1 MDDGK
6 LAYLRTATK
15 MRPTEDIVFTDKGVP
30 TGHVIAAKRESSD
43 HVIYPKG
50 FIDGYA
56 IVIFDEPKEKH
67 WVSWAGTIITT
78 DSVTAEVEKFDYFID
93 GQWISFSE
101 AMAKP

>member
-1 MDDGK
+1 MDDEK

-56 IVIFDEPKEKH
+56 IVIFDEPEEKQ
-67 WVSWAGTIITT
+67 WVSWAGTLITT
-78 DSVTAEVEKFDYFID
+78 DSVTAKVEQFDYFID
-93 GQWISFSE
+93 GKWITYGDIE
-101 AMAKP
+101 A